1 MEIDRKTWSE
11 SFPKE
16 AFPPWPCPG
25 CSHGTLIVDNRSFI
39 QGETAISIAT
49 DDFYEESFACQM
61 KCTYPRCSGSIIVCG
76 ATFLCG
82 IKDSAGDTKSV
93 DFCRPSYIYPT
104 IDIFP
109 IPSKCPE
116 NIVKEVKK
124 AFSLYWCDTNA
135 AGNRVRTS
143 IELLM
148 DYLKVK
154 KRMLTKQG
162 KYRQIS
168 LHDRIL
174 DYHPKNPDIGEQL
187 LAIKWIGN
195 TGSHSSNLKK
205 DDLID
210 DFEMLQFVLDDIFE
224 MKRERLKA
232 MAKGINKMKGPS
244 RKR

>member
-1 MEIDRKTWSE
+1 MEIDRKKWSE
-11 SFPKE
+11 FFPKDV
-16 AFPPWPCPG
+16 FPPWSCPG

-39 QGETAISIAT
+39 QGETAISIFT
-49 DDFYEESFACQM
+49 GDFYEESFACQM
-61 KCTYPRCSGSIIVCG
+61 KCTYPQCSGSIIVCG
-76 ATFLCG
+76 ALFIG
-82 IKDSAGDTKSV
+82 EIKDSASGIKNV
-93 DFCRPSYIYPT
+93 DFCRPLYIYPT
-104 IDIFP
+104 PDIFP

-135 AGNRVRTS
+135 AGNRVRAS

-154 KRMLTKQG
+154 KRMLTRQR

-195 TGSHSSNLKK
+195 TGSHSSNLTK
-205 DDLID
+205 DDLIN

-224 MKRERLKA
+224 MKKERLKA
-232 MAKGINKMKGPS
+232 MAKGINKKKGPT